1 MRRSV
6 PRHRHR
12 PRLDQQLLT
21 VLRHPHPGLPRPE
34 QQCRTGRAHRR
45 HAPRH
50 GLPDRHRRHLR
61 YDAPSAVSVTPAA
74 QLSGQNVTIG
84 GTCLLDATAVVLG
97 SGPTHAPATFVNLS
111 STQILAVVP
120 AVLPGTYSVLVTTPG
135 GTDTAGPP
143 SLLVL

>member
-1 MRRSV
+1 M
-6 PRHRHR
+6 
-12 PRLDQQLLT
+12 
-21 VLRHPHPGLPRPE
+21 
-34 QQCRTGRAHRR
+34 
-45 HAPRH
+45 
-50 GLPDRHRRHLR
+50 PDRPGPPPSRSSARASRPPPASPSLRR
-61 YDAPSAVSVTPAA
+61 PSAVSVTPAA

-111 STQILAVVP
+111 STQILSVVP